1 MAGNTTPS
9 ADSISYLVISFCK
22 SLSLSSTFI
31 RALVSVQHFLTRFRA
46 ITSNFHK
53 EKNVCQLYYYLW
65 ILHWFKFQAKEF
77 QSYLSANIKL
87 KFLFSDILK
96 YNSISFILKFLLKS
110 RTREIS
116 FFLSSNLNA
125 RNSTVFLNYQNP
137 LWILLKIV

>member
-1 MAGNTTPS
+1 MAGITTPS

-53 EKNVCQLYYYLW
+53 EKMYACYIYLW